1 ETLMKGLKED
11 WKPLNDN
18 DTVES
23 GDRIRVTVMMEAK
36 NHYEYLI
43 SEDYKP
49 AGLEAVSLTSGAGH
63 AVRLDAEG
71 RETGETVPL
80 YQEFRDQKAVFFID
94 KLKQGKYL
102 IRYELRA
109 EVPGQFHAMPNRSH
123 AMYVPEIRA
132 NSDEMRIE
140 VKD

>member
-1 ETLMKGLKED
+1 GDNTVEIAMKGKGALYMAGYLTYFTLEEPITKAGNEIFVTRSYEIKSVKETLMKGLKED

-18 DTVES
+18 DTVDS

-63 AVRLDAEG
+63 AVRLD
-71 RETGETVPL
+71 
-80 YQEFRDQKAVFFID
+80 
-94 KLKQGKYL
+94 
-102 IRYELRA
+102 
-109 EVPGQFHAMPNRSH
+109 
-123 AMYVPEIRA
+123 
-132 NSDEMRIE
+132 
-140 VKD
+140 